1 MALDSKWGVWVKD
14 KLGVIL
20 AVSAV
25 VFAVYMFTASFFI
38 YLITLFSW
46 DKVIPQLLSGR
57 VLAALLISVSSSFI
71 VALLAVLVGIPF
83 AYFLTHREFKF
94 KSTIETLMVD
104 LPQTFPP
111 VTVGLVYL
119 LLLGPGSPVN
129 LAFTYA
135 AVVIAKFYVSSPFM
149 VGFAARRFREVKARG
164 FDLIA
169 RSLGAD
175 TRHLLFR
182 IVLPMSKR
190 DLLAGFSLTWARAM
204 GELGAT
210 MIFAGIIPW
219 KTEVIPTL
227 VFNIAQTEPNT
238 AIAAAVLAETLSIVA
253 LISLRR
259 GVKERR

>member
-1 MALDSKWGVWVKD
+1 LRSKISFAMALCA
-14 KLGVIL
+14 L
-20 AVSAV
+20 A
-25 VFAVYMFTASFFI
+25 FGGYMLLASFYI
-38 YLITLFSW
+38 YFITLISW
-46 DKVIPQLLSGR
+46 DKVAPQFLSSR
-57 VLAALLISVSSSFI
+57 VLGALFISVSSSFI
-71 VALLAVLVGIPF
+71 VGILAVMVGIPF
-83 AYFLTHREFKF
+83 AYFLTYRDFRF
-94 KSTIETLMVD
+94 KSTLETLMVD

-111 VTVGLVYL
+111 VTIGLVYL
-119 LLLGPGSPVN
+119 ILLGTGSPAN

-164 FDLIA
+164 LDLIA

-175 TRHLLFR
+175 MRHLLFR
-182 IVLPMSKR
+182 IILPLSKR

-210 MIFAGIIPW
+210 MVFAGIIPW

-227 VFNIAQTEPNT
+227 VFSVSQTEPHT
-238 AIAAAVLAETLSIVA
+238 AVAAAVVAETLSIFA
-253 LISLRR
+253 LIWLRR